1 MNISNGKF
9 IHSSRANE
17 NTPTIVTKEHRPQ
30 KTMESKTVN
39 NGIEECKIPWDKHCI
54 ST

>member
-9 IHSSRANE
+9 IHSSRTNE

-30 KTMESKTVN
+30 KTMESKTVKYL
-39 NGIEECKIPWDKHCI
+39 GINTVYLHKIVY
-54 ST
+54 